1 MIIFAFQPDAV
12 RMNVSTLGEVS
23 PALDGA
29 FLVASAF
36 LLAVAGF
43 LWIFYA
49 IKIHINLPEDHR
61 HYSFINLIGA
71 SIAGPGSVVVF
82 VSGVIWILPG
92 IDYLFVA
99 IGSLLCSFAFLKEP
113 KLGFVLPFKVFSM
126 TAFGIDSGLP
136 VYSHYWD
143 KSEFTDYTMV
153 SGMIKGISDIFQ
165 ESFNKGSIREVIFE
179 EGILLIYSLNNVG
192 YVLLVSN
199 TSYALRQSLE
209 LFANKFNNRYK
220 KLIDSENINIA
231 LYEDSDDIIEYAFP
245 FVISE

>member
-1 MIIFAFQPDAV
+1 
-12 RMNVSTLGEVS
+12 
-23 PALDGA
+23 
-29 FLVASAF
+29 
-36 LLAVAGF
+36 
-43 LWIFYA
+43 
-49 IKIHINLPEDHR
+49 
-61 HYSFINLIGA
+61 
-71 SIAGPGSVVVF
+71 
-82 VSGVIWILPG
+82 
-92 IDYLFVA
+92 
-99 IGSLLCSFAFLKEP
+99 
-113 KLGFVLPFKVFSM
+113 
-126 TAFGIDSGLP
+126 
-136 VYSHYWD
+136 
-143 KSEFTDYTMV
+143 MV